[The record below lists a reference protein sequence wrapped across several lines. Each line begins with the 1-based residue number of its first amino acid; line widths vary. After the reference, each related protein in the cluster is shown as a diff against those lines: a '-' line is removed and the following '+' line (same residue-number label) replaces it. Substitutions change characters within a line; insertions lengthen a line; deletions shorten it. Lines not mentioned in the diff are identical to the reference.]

1 MFKISSKLKDSFKY
15 TNSSKITGV
24 FIRKA
29 HLFAFLLLFS
39 PMWQHDG
46 NRCSQINECKMTSN
60 HPHFSCVDVLASTLT
75 QKMRNSN
82 LSQKITDMSYETDYL
97 TCKSRGWFR
106 TVTVLVCP
114 RFWAPA
120 CVPEC
125 ARVCVFVRACVS
137 VLAEACEW
145 QAVSERDVII
155 WLMSVRVVS
164 RGRVTSLAASWHS
177 VDRKHYFMISPR
189 EESTLVTLGAATT
202 QSHFAVFP
210 PRFTKK
216 KSRIFTTII
225 WKRPPE
231 PFISCF
237 FLQELFF
244 LSSFISFVPKA
255 SKRGLSPHPVLTL
268 WLLLCNN
275 NAQVLVQ
282 CPAVD
287 LRVRW

>member
-15 TNSSKITGV
+15 TNSSKIAGV

-29 HLFAFLLLFS
+29 HLFAFLLPFS
-39 PMWQHDG
+39 PMWQRDG

-75 QKMRNSN
+75 QKIRNSN
-82 LSQKITDMSYETDYL
+82 LSRKITDMSYETDYL

-106 TVTVLVCP
+106 TVTVLVLP
-114 RFWAPA
+114 SFLRPHHAYQS
-120 CVPEC
+120 
-125 ARVCVFVRACVS
+125 VCVFVRACVS

-164 RGRVTSLAASWHS
+164 RGRVTSLAAGWHS

-189 EESTLVTLGAATT
+189 EESTLVTLSAALTPIAFCGFSAT
-202 QSHFAVFP
+202 IH
-210 PRFTKK
+210 KK
-216 KSRIFTTII
+216 EEQDIHHNNMKETSWTVYLVL
-225 WKRPPE
+225 
-231 PFISCF
+231 F
-237 FLQELFF
+237 FYRSYFF
-244 LSSFISFVPKA
+244 LSSFISFCSEGLEEGSVPP
-255 SKRGLSPHPVLTL
+255 LPVLTL

>member
-75 QKMRNSN
+75 QKIRNSN

-114 RFWAPA
+114 RFWGPA

-125 ARVCVFVRACVS
+125 ARVRVCRCLLRHVNDRLS
-137 VLAEACEW
+137 VKGMSLSGWCRCE
-145 QAVSERDVII
+145 
-155 WLMSVRVVS
+155 LC
-164 RGRVTSLAASWHS
+164 
-177 VDRKHYFMISPR
+177 P
-189 EESTLVTLGAATT
+189 GAG
-202 QSHFAVFP
+202 SH
-210 PRFTKK
+210 
-216 KSRIFTTII
+216 
-225 WKRPPE
+225 
-231 PFISCF
+231 
-237 FLQELFF
+237 
-244 LSSFISFVPKA
+244 
-255 SKRGLSPHPVLTL
+255 H
-268 WLLLCNN
+268 
-275 NAQVLVQ
+275 
-282 CPAVD
+282 
-287 LRVRW
+287 